1 MHLYAIFGPVELPEF
16 GRGWS
21 VTCSKTDLPAND
33 ERVRMKARWHLVLVP
48 SLLLSLFLLLSSQ
61 IAFLRG
67 SFFKDLR
74 LGRLGTELT
83 AENYIRF
90 FTDSLYL
97 DSLLLTIRLS
107 ATVALVTLLIGYP
120 VAYILAR
127 MRSRWSLVLLAAIIA
142 ASFIT
147 IVIKVLGLIIIFSSG
162 GVLNRF
168 LLAVGFVDRP
178 VTIMGSP
185 AGVVVG
191 LMHFTMG
198 FAVLLLYSVIRTI
211 PRSLEEAAEI
221 HGAPRWRVFLRVVVP
236 LSLPGIVV
244 TALIVFNLCMGAFTS
259 AALIGGGKVFTL
271 PVLIQQ
277 TMIMQTRYA
286 MGATVSAVLM
296 AVTLLINLL
305 SVVLLAKFDRR
316 KGAVA

>member
-1 MHLYAIFGPVELPEF
+1 MVRKLLHH
-16 GRGWS
+16 S
-21 VTCSKTDLPAND
+21 VVASPSAGGVT
-33 ERVRMKARWHLVLVP
+33 ERTRMKARWHLVLVP

-61 IAFLRG
+61 VAFLRG

-74 LGRLGTELT
+74 LGRLGTDLT

-97 DSLLLTIRLS
+97 DSLLLTVRLS
-107 ATVALVTLLIGYP
+107 ATVALLTLLIGYP

-162 GVLNRF
+162 GSLNRF
-168 LLAVGFVDRP
+168 LMATGLVERP
-178 VTIMGSP
+178 LTIMGS
-185 AGVVVG
+185 ASGVVVG

-198 FAVLLLYSVIRTI
+198 FAVLLLYGVIRTI

-277 TMIMQTRYA
+277 TVIMQTRYA

-296 AVTLLINLL
+296 TVTLLINLL
-305 SVVLLAKFDRR
+305 SVLVMARFDKR

>member
-1 MHLYAIFGPVELPEF
+1 
-16 GRGWS
+16 
-21 VTCSKTDLPAND
+21 
-33 ERVRMKARWHLVLVP
+33 MKARWHLVLIP
-48 SLLLSLFLLLSSQ
+48 SLLLSMFLLLSSQ

-83 AENYIRF
+83 AENYVRF
-90 FTDSLYL
+90 FTDSLYV
-97 DSLLLTIRLS
+97 DSLILTIRLS
-107 ATVALVTLLIGYP
+107 ATVAILTLAIGFP

-162 GVLNRF
+162 GTLNR
-168 LLAVGFVDRP
+168 LLVGSGLLERP
-178 VTIMGSP
+178 LTIMGEPS
-185 AGVVVG
+185 GVVIG

-198 FAVLLLYSVIRTI
+198 FAVLLLYGVIKTI

-221 HGAPRWRVFLRVVVP
+221 HGAPRWRVFLRVIIP

-244 TALIVFNLCMGAFTS
+244 TSLIVFNLCMGAFTS

-277 TMIMQTRYA
+277 TVIMQTRYA
-286 MGATVSAVLM
+286 MGATVSAILM
-296 AVTLLINLL
+296 TVTLLINLL
-305 SVVLLAKFDRR
+305 SVLIMSRFDRR
-316 KGAVA
+316 RGVVA

>member
-1 MHLYAIFGPVELPEF
+1 
-16 GRGWS
+16 
-21 VTCSKTDLPAND
+21 
-33 ERVRMKARWHLVLVP
+33 MKARWHFVLVP
-48 SLLLSLFLLLSSQ
+48 SLLLTLFLLLSSQ

-74 LGRLGTELT
+74 LGRLGTDLT
-83 AENYIRF
+83 AENYVRF

-107 ATVALVTLLIGYP
+107 ATVAILTLAIGYP

-127 MRSRWSLVLLAAIIA
+127 MRSRWSLALLAAIIA

-162 GVLNRF
+162 GTLNRF
-168 LLAVGFVDRP
+168 LLGTGLLERP
-178 VTIMGSP
+178 LTIMGEPS
-185 AGVVVG
+185 GVVVG

-198 FAVLLLYSVIRTI
+198 FAVLLLYGVIRTI

-221 HGAPRWRVFLRVVVP
+221 HGAPRWRVFLRIVVP

-277 TMIMQTRYA
+277 TVIMQTRYA
-286 MGATVSAVLM
+286 MGATVSAILM
-296 AVTLLINLL
+296 TATLLINGL
-305 SVVLLAKFDRR
+305 SVLIMARFDRR
-316 KGAVA
+316 RGMVA

>member
-1 MHLYAIFGPVELPEF
+1 
-16 GRGWS
+16 
-21 VTCSKTDLPAND
+21 
-33 ERVRMKARWHLVLVP
+33 MKARWHLVLVP

-83 AENYIRF
+83 SENYIRF

-162 GVLNRF
+162 GVLNRL
-168 LLAVGFVDRP
+168 LLATGLAERP

-221 HGAPRWRVFLRVVVP
+221 HGAARWRVFLRVVVP

-277 TMIMQTRYA
+277 TVIMQTRYA

>member
-1 MHLYAIFGPVELPEF
+1 
-16 GRGWS
+16 
-21 VTCSKTDLPAND
+21 
-33 ERVRMKARWHLVLVP
+33 MKARWHLVLVP

-83 AENYIRF
+83 AENYVRF

-168 LLAVGFVDRP
+168 LLATGFTEQP

-277 TMIMQTRYA
+277 TVIMQTRYA

-316 KGAVA
+316 KGAIA

>member
-1 MHLYAIFGPVELPEF
+1 
-16 GRGWS
+16 
-21 VTCSKTDLPAND
+21 
-33 ERVRMKARWHLVLVP
+33 MKARWHFVLVP
-48 SLLLSLFLLLSSQ
+48 SLLLSMLLLVGSQ
-61 IAFLRG
+61 FAFLRG

-83 AENYIRF
+83 AENYARF
-90 FTDSLYL
+90 FTDPLYL
-97 DSLLLTIRLS
+97 DSLLLTVRLS
-107 ATVALVTLLIGYP
+107 ATVALLTLAIGYP

-162 GVLNRF
+162 GTLNRL
-168 LLAVGFVDRP
+168 LLATGLIAKP
-178 VTIMGSP
+178 LTIMGQPS
-185 AGVVVG
+185 GVVVG

-198 FAVLLLYSVIRTI
+198 FAVLLLYGVVRTI

-221 HGAPRWRVFLRVVVP
+221 HGAPRWRAFLRVVVP

-244 TALIVFNLCMGAFTS
+244 TFLIVFNLCMGAFTS

-277 TMIMQTRYA
+277 TVILQTRYA

-296 AVTLLINLL
+296 VVTLLINAL
-305 SVVLLAKFDRR
+305 SVFLMSRFDRR
-316 KGAVA
+316 RGVLA

>member
-1 MHLYAIFGPVELPEF
+1 M
-16 GRGWS
+16 
-21 VTCSKTDLPAND
+21 T
-33 ERVRMKARWHLVLVP
+33 ARWHLVLVP
-48 SLLLSLFLLLSSQ
+48 SLLLSLLLLLSSQ

-83 AENYIRF
+83 IENYVRF
-90 FTDSLYL
+90 FTDSIYV
-97 DSLLLTIRLS
+97 DSLLMTIRIS
-107 ATVALVTLLIGYP
+107 GTVALLTLIVGYP

-127 MRSRWSLVLLAAIIA
+127 MRSRWALLLLAAIIA

-162 GVLNRF
+162 GTLNR
-168 LLAVGFVDRP
+168 LLVGSGLLERP
-178 VTIMGSP
+178 LSIMGRP
-185 AGVVVG
+185 GGVVVG

-198 FAVLLLYSVIRTI
+198 FAVLLLYGVIRTI
-211 PRSLEEAAEI
+211 PRSLEEAAEV
-221 HGAPRWRVFLRVVVP
+221 HGAGRWRVFQRVVLP

-277 TMIMQTRYA
+277 TVIMQTRYG
-286 MGATVSAVLM
+286 MGATISAILM
-296 AVTLLINLL
+296 AATLLINGL
-305 SVVLLAKFDRR
+305 SILAMARLDRR

>member
-1 MHLYAIFGPVELPEF
+1 LYAIFGPVV
-16 GRGWS
+16 S
-21 VTCSKTDLPAND
+21 VGNGPQFAEIAVLSAND

-168 LLAVGFVDRP
+168 LLAVGFVERP

-277 TMIMQTRYA
+277 TVIMQTRYA

>member
-1 MHLYAIFGPVELPEF
+1 
-16 GRGWS
+16 
-21 VTCSKTDLPAND
+21 
-33 ERVRMKARWHLVLVP
+33 MKARWHFVLVP
-48 SLLLSLFLLLSSQ
+48 SLLLTLFLLLSSQ
-61 IAFLRG
+61 VAFLRG

-83 AENYIRF
+83 AENYVRF

-107 ATVALVTLLIGYP
+107 ATVAILTLAIGYP

-127 MRSRWSLVLLAAIIA
+127 MRSRWSLALLAAIIA

-162 GVLNRF
+162 GTLNR
-168 LLAVGFVDRP
+168 LLLGSGLLERP
-178 VTIMGSP
+178 LTIMGEPS
-185 AGVVVG
+185 GVVVG

-198 FAVLLLYSVIRTI
+198 FAVLLLYGVIRTI

-221 HGAPRWRVFLRVVVP
+221 HGAPRWRVFLRIVVP

-277 TMIMQTRYA
+277 TVIMQTRYA
-286 MGATVSAVLM
+286 MGATVSAILM
-296 AVTLLINLL
+296 TATLLINGL
-305 SVVLLAKFDRR
+305 SVLIMARFDRR
-316 KGAVA
+316 RGVVA

>member
-1 MHLYAIFGPVELPEF
+1 M
-16 GRGWS
+16 
-21 VTCSKTDLPAND
+21 T
-33 ERVRMKARWHLVLVP
+33 ARWHFVLVP
-48 SLLLSLFLLLSSQ
+48 SLVLSLLLLLSSQ

-83 AENYIRF
+83 LENYLRF
-90 FTDSLYL
+90 FTDSIYV
-97 DSLLLTIRLS
+97 DSLLLTIRIS
-107 ATVALVTLLIGYP
+107 ATVAVLTLMLGYP

-127 MRSRWSLVLLAAIIA
+127 MRSRWALLLLAAIIA

-162 GVLNRF
+162 GTLNR
-168 LLAVGFVDRP
+168 LLLSTGLLERP
-178 VTIMGSP
+178 LTIMGRP
-185 AGVVVG
+185 GGVVVG

-198 FAVLLLYSVIRTI
+198 FAVLLLYSVVKTI

-221 HGAPRWRVFLRVVVP
+221 HGAARWRVFLRVVLP

-277 TMIMQTRYA
+277 TVIMQTRYG
-286 MGATVSAVLM
+286 MGATISAVLM
-296 AVTLLINLL
+296 AATLLINLL
-305 SVVLLAKFDRR
+305 SVVLLARLDRR
-316 KGAVA
+316 RTAVA

>member
-1 MHLYAIFGPVELPEF
+1 
-16 GRGWS
+16 
-21 VTCSKTDLPAND
+21 
-33 ERVRMKARWHLVLVP
+33 MKARWHFVLVP
-48 SLLLSLFLLLSSQ
+48 SLLLSMLLLVGSQ
-61 IAFLRG
+61 FAFLRG

-74 LGRLGTELT
+74 LGRLGSELT
-83 AENYIRF
+83 TENYARF
-90 FTDSLYL
+90 FADPLYL
-97 DSLLLTIRLS
+97 DSLLLTVRLS
-107 ATVALVTLLIGYP
+107 ATVALLTLAIGYP

-162 GVLNRF
+162 GTLNRL
-168 LLAVGFVDRP
+168 LLATGLVAKP
-178 VTIMGSP
+178 LTIMGQPS
-185 AGVVVG
+185 GVVVG

-198 FAVLLLYSVIRTI
+198 FAVLLLYGVVRTI

-244 TALIVFNLCMGAFTS
+244 TLLIVFNLCMGAFTS

-277 TMIMQTRYA
+277 TVILQTRYA

-296 AVTLLINLL
+296 VVTLLINAL
-305 SVVLLAKFDRR
+305 SVFLMSRFDRR
-316 KGAVA
+316 RGVLA

>member
-1 MHLYAIFGPVELPEF
+1 
-16 GRGWS
+16 
-21 VTCSKTDLPAND
+21 
-33 ERVRMKARWHLVLVP
+33 MKARWHLALIP

-74 LGRLGTELT
+74 LGRIGTVFTL
-83 AENYIRF
+83 ENYERF
-90 FTDSLYL
+90 FTDSLYV
-97 DSLLLTIRLS
+97 DSLLLTVRLS
-107 ATVALVTLLIGYP
+107 ATVAFLTLAIGYP
-120 VAYILAR
+120 IAYILAR
-127 MRSRWSLVLLAAIIA
+127 ATSRWALIALASIVA

-162 GVLNRF
+162 GALNRF
-168 LLAVGFVDRP
+168 LLWSGILDKP
-178 VTIMGSP
+178 LTIMGEPS
-185 AGVVVG
+185 GVVIG

-198 FAVLLLYSVIRTI
+198 FAVLLLYGVIKTI

-221 HGAPRWRVFLRVVVP
+221 HGAARWRVFLRVVLP

-244 TALIVFNLCMGAFTS
+244 TLLIVFNLCMGAFTS
-259 AALIGGGKVFTL
+259 AALIGGGKVLTL

-277 TMIMQTRYA
+277 TVILQTRYA

-296 AVTLLINLL
+296 ALTLTINGL
-305 SVVLLAKFDRR
+305 SILAMARLERR
-316 KGAVA
+316 PTALKREAAA

>member
-1 MHLYAIFGPVELPEF
+1 
-16 GRGWS
+16 
-21 VTCSKTDLPAND
+21 
-33 ERVRMKARWHLVLVP
+33 MKARWHFVLVP
-48 SLLLSLFLLLSSQ
+48 SLLLTLFLLLSSQ

-74 LGRLGTELT
+74 LGRLGTDLT
-83 AENYIRF
+83 VENYVRF

-107 ATVALVTLLIGYP
+107 ATVAILTLAIGYP

-127 MRSRWSLVLLAAIIA
+127 MRSRWSLALLAAIIA

-162 GVLNRF
+162 GTLNRF
-168 LLAVGFVDRP
+168 LLGTGLLERP
-178 VTIMGSP
+178 LTIMGEPS
-185 AGVVVG
+185 GVVVG

-198 FAVLLLYSVIRTI
+198 FAVLLLYGVIRTI

-221 HGAPRWRVFLRVVVP
+221 HGAPRWRVFLRIVVP

-277 TMIMQTRYA
+277 TVIMQTRYA
-286 MGATVSAVLM
+286 MGATVSAILM
-296 AVTLLINLL
+296 TATLLINGL
-305 SVVLLAKFDRR
+305 SVLIMARFDRR
-316 KGAVA
+316 RGMVA